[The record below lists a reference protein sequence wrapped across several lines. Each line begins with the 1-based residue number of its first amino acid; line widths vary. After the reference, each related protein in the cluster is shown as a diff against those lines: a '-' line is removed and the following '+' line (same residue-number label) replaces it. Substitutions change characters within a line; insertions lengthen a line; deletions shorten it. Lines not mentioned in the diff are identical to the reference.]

1 MRRGYSSGTSSL
13 PLDKEK
19 SDMTTQTKPRG
30 GKKGRVSGGFVNFR
44 SGGGFTDGLCSGYLT
59 YYHEVVGKPLSD
71 TEVFRTLLDALC
83 VPGYADEFDAG
94 YATGWIEALIE
105 DRDLFALPLAQGA

>member
-1 MRRGYSSGTSSL
+1 MRRVYSSGTSSL

-19 SDMTTQTKPRG
+19 SDMTTQANQAG
-30 GKKGRVSGGFVNFR
+30 GKEARLAVEFVILR
-44 SGGGFTDGLCSGYLT
+44 RGAGFTDGLCSGYLT

-71 TEVFRTLLDALC
+71 TEVFRTLLDAPC

-94 YATGWIEALIE
+94 HATGWVEALI
-105 DRDLFALPLAQGA
+105 